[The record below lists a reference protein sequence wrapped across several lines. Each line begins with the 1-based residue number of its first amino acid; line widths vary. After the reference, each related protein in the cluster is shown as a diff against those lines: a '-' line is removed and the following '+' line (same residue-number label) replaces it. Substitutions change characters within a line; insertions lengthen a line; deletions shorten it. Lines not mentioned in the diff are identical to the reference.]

1 MGRSFL
7 YRGFQQRVPGRDT
20 LHTRVAPAPTPSNG
34 RQDQEDHR
42 GTKSSAPRMETYRL
56 PWELEAQEEAHNL
69 WTVREARG
77 VEPPYRHRSHAN
89 GVELRLLPLLHA
101 MPGLTPLTGVVGMSA
116 VGNPL
121 TLNLENK
128 ATSNLLVFGPEGCG
142 KSELLRALMLSL
154 ALTSRRSQVNFMGI
168 DIGGREFAVLEALP
182 HALTDLATEP
192 GFAVDIVLWLREE
205 IERRKNVGVTQPH
218 LILFV
223 DDMGWLVRSKDAE
236 AIAALSAIVRL
247 GQDVGVHLVAA
258 SRTSLPPALRRLLH
272 HRGMVEAVA
281 VREQSRSGST
291 VGRFRFT
298 SGRDTSIADTTWMS
312 ARDLDTAVRLV
323 KAGWRA
329 AG

>member
-1 MGRSFL
+1 MRRSFL
-7 YRGFQQRVPGRDT
+7 TRGFQERVSDREI
-20 LHTRVAPAPTPSNG
+20 LKRHTTPAPTPRDG
-34 RQDQEDHR
+34 RRGQDDQPNAKSSVPRTHTYRPPWEMETQEDAR
-42 GTKSSAPRMETYRL
+42 NVWA
-56 PWELEAQEEAHNL
+56 
-69 WTVREARG
+69 VREAREA
-77 VEPPYRHRSHAN
+77 EPPYPHQPHAH

-101 MPGLTPLTGVVGMSA
+101 MPGLAPLTGVVGMSA
-116 VGNPL
+116 IGNPL
-121 TLNLENK
+121 TLNLENR
-128 ATSNLLVFGPEGCG
+128 ATSNLFVFGPAGCG

-182 HALTDLATEP
+182 HALTELATEP
-192 GFAVDIVLWLREE
+192 VFAVEIVLWLREE
-205 IERRKNVGVTQPH
+205 IERRKTVGVTRPH
-218 LILFV
+218 LILFI
-223 DDMGWLVRSKDAE
+223 DDMGWFVRGKDGE
-236 AIAALSAIVRL
+236 VIAALSAIVRL
-247 GQDVGVHLVAA
+247 GRDVGVHLLAA
-258 SRTSLPPALRRLLH
+258 SRTSLPPALRQLLH